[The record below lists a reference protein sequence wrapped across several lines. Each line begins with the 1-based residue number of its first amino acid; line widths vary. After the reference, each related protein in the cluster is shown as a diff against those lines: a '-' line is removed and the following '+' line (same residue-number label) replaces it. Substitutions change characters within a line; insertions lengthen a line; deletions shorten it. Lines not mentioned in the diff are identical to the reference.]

1 MPDPFTFAPHARTH
15 ALRQMGREKHK
26 RKNATARA
34 RRLQEQIDG
43 KKSKSGLNS
52 FMQNDQEKWITDLKS
67 DNVRL
72 KRENAGFMADMEA
85 QVQKHLDK
93 TQAQLVKDSKTMRTE
108 IETLRTQETE
118 LQEQVH

>member
-1 MPDPFTFAPHARTH
+1 MHSLHNHARAH

-26 RKNATARA
+26 RKNATALA
-34 RRLQEQIDG
+34 RKLQAQIDG
-43 KKSKSGLNS
+43 KKGKSGLNS

-93 TQAQLVKDSKTMRTE
+93 TQAQLVKDTKTMRAE
-108 IETLRTQETE
+108 IATLHTQEVE
-118 LQEQVH
+118 LQDQVH